1 MGYDLHSAMKRY
13 LLVRILSLIPLLLG
27 ISVLAFLLSNLAP
40 GDPATVMAYR
50 LSDAPPSEEQIAAI
64 RREYHLNDP
73 LPVRYA
79 YWFASA
85 VRGDLGRS
93 FRTREP
99 VLKEL
104 ARHFPATLQIACGAL
119 VISLV
124 IALPLGVLAAVRR
137 GSWLDHLARITALL
151 GASLPSYWLGYLLIL
166 VFAVAL
172 GWLPVAGRDGL
183 SAMILPA
190 LTLGLGTTA
199 AKLARLTRSGLLE
212 VLNEDFIRTARAKGP
227 SERAVIWRHALKGAM
242 IPVVTITG
250 IEFGHLLGSAIIVE
264 TIFAWP
270 GVGKLLADSIYDR
283 DYPMIQGFVLVMGTV
298 FTILSLITDLLYR
311 WLDPRI
317 RFAKQRR

>member
-40 GDPATVMAYR
+40 GDPATVIAYR
-50 LSDAPPSEEQIAAI
+50 LSDAPPNEEQIAAI

-79 YWFASA
+79 HWIASA

-93 FRTREP
+93 FRTKEP

-104 ARHFPATLQIACGAL
+104 ARHFPATLQIACAAL

-124 IALPLGVLAAVRR
+124 IGLPLGVLAAVRR

-172 GWLPVAGRDGL
+172 GWLPVAGREGL

-199 AKLARLTRSGLLE
+199 AKLARLTRSDLLE
-212 VLNEDFIRTARAKGP
+212 VLSEDFIRTARAKGL
-227 SERAVIWRHALKGAM
+227 SERAVIWRHALRGAM
-242 IPVVTITG
+242 IPVVTVTG

-298 FTILSLITDLLYR
+298 FAVLSLLADLLYL

-317 RFAKQRR
+317 RFAKDST